1 MGDIKAKRISVE
13 DGAYFKGSIELDQEP
28 HRKTALAGKS
38 KPTPTP
44 QSVNKPNSPT
54 TKEDHKEN

>member
-38 KPTPTP
+38 TPTPTA

-54 TKEDHKEN
+54 AKEDHKEN